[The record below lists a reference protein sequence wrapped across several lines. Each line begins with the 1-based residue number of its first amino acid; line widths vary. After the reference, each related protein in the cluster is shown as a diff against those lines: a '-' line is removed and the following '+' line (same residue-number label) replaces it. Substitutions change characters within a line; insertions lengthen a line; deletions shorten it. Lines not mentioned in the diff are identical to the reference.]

1 MRSRSTLDWSQS
13 KIFLVLTLII
23 FSRLMLMAKT
33 TKLCKAHLFF
43 YLTSFMS
50 MHYHV
55 KHRCSKLLHNA
66 ELLSQVNAVTS

>member
-23 FSRLMLMAKT
+23 FGRLMLMAKT

-43 YLTSFMS
+43 LPHLMYF
-50 MHYHV
+50 
-55 KHRCSKLLHNA
+55 NA
-66 ELLSQVNAVTS
+66 LQCET